1 MRFFIW
7 EHYKQPLSNQ
17 DAQFKESQEQQRN
30 KQKAAFINS
39 KNIINAL
46 ILRKRAVYSPR
57 PSREAPTDV
66 FYGDTVH
73 FWSTHLLQNLHGL
86 LRIVTLLADHV
97 NWREKSRETGGLITF
112 DWLKSGT
119 SRWIFKNRD
128 RVKSR
133 LNLSHWL
140 KNVTKIMF
148 WMLISVKRA
157 SCTGWPYLFW
167 KRPHIATPLQP
178 VSSCPK

>member
-7 EHYKQPLSNQ
+7 EHYKQRLSNQ
-17 DAQFKESQEQQRN
+17 DAQFKESQQQQRN

-39 KNIINAL
+39 KNILNAS
-46 ILRKRAVYSPR
+46 ILWKRPVYPPR

-66 FYGDTVH
+66 FYSDTVH

-97 NWREKSRETGGLITF
+97 NWREKPRETHYVWLVETQRQVQTGEYLKTRQSKVQPKFISLIKERHQNNVLNVNF
-112 DWLKSGT
+112 CKAGQLH
-119 SRWIFKNRD
+119 
-128 RVKSR
+128 R
-133 LNLSHWL
+133 LTVLVL
-140 KNVTKIMF
+140 E
-148 WMLISVKRA
+148 RA
-157 SCTGWPYLFW
+157 
-167 KRPHIATPLQP
+167 HIATPLQP